1 MDPNAQAHL
10 AELISYAREGPRAEA
25 DADEWRSRT
34 FVGFNSALGAFQAV
48 GLVSP
53 EEVREW
59 TNRMLVALGEEPLQ
73 PLPPGTSGA
82 LLISIGGKRPP
93 RPLRPPDPPPAS
105 VFLGLVPVNEPDR
118 PLDYGGRV
126 QILGVELYSDK
137 VSVNWR
143 LAPEPDYEVVFADE
157 LAEQEA
163 DLEEV
168 PEAQR
173 THVRNRL
180 IHRLQMQRR
189 FLALSDDVGTQY
201 HGRGGGS
208 SGGGG
213 EKRGHTGFTPRV
225 PLEAKRLTVAWGDNM
240 RFEVQLPSA

>member
-10 AELISYAREGPRAEA
+10 AELISYAREGAGPDA
-25 DADEWRSRT
+25 DADEWRSRS
-34 FVGFNSALGAFQAV
+34 FGGFNSAIGAFQAV
-48 GLVSP
+48 GLVTQ
-53 EEVREW
+53 EEARDW
-59 TNRMLVALGEEPLQ
+59 TNRMLVALGEKPLD

-82 LLISIGGKRPP
+82 RLIWLGGKRPP
-93 RPLRPPDPPPAS
+93 RPPDPPPAS

-118 PLDYGGRV
+118 PLEYGGRV

-143 LAPEPDYEVVFADE
+143 LAPEPDYELVFADE
-157 LAEQEA
+157 LAGQEA

-168 PEAQR
+168 PEEQR
-173 THVRNRL
+173 NHVRRQL

-189 FLALSDDVGTQY
+189 FLALSDDVGTEY

-213 EKRGHTGFTPRV
+213 EQLGHTGFTPCV
-225 PLEAKRLTVAWGDNM
+225 PAEATCLTVTWGDDM
-240 RFEVQLPSA
+240 QFAVQLPPA

>member
-10 AELISYAREGPRAEA
+10 AELISYAREGPRAES
-25 DADEWRSRT
+25 DADEWRSRS
-34 FVGFNSALGAFQAV
+34 FGGFNSALGAFGAV

-53 EEVREW
+53 EEVRDW
-59 TNRMLVALGEEPLQ
+59 TNRMLVAIGEKPLQ

-82 LLISIGGKRPP
+82 RLIWVGGKRPP
-93 RPLRPPDPPPAS
+93 RPPDPPPAS

-143 LAPEPDYEVVFADE
+143 LAPEPDYEAVFADE

-163 DLEEV
+163 DLEEL
-168 PEAQR
+168 PEDQR
-173 THVRNRL
+173 KHVRNRL

-189 FLALSDDVGTQY
+189 FLALSDDVDTEY

-213 EKRGHTGFTPRV
+213 EKRGHTEFTPGV
-225 PLEAKRLTVAWGDNM
+225 PAEATRLTVTWDHDMQFG
-240 RFEVQLPSA
+240 VQLAPT